1 MSGQLAVSLG
11 FLWDVVSVR
20 YMACC
25 PATDR
30 ASVIHNKELGQRVC
44 ATNRFS
50 ARANRCMKEED
61 CSSNGQFVR
70 RPSWT

>member
-1 MSGQLAVSLG
+1 MLGQLAVNLG
-11 FLWDVVSVR
+11 FWGDVVSVR
-20 YMACC
+20 CMACR

-30 ASVIHNKELGQRVC
+30 PSVIHNKELGQRVC

-50 ARANRCMKEED
+50 ARANRYMKEEGW
-61 CSSNGQFVR
+61 SSNGQLVR